1 MFPLRHELRRLAGL
15 GRPPRIAIV
24 RPGALGDTVLLL
36 PTVQR
41 IREELPHAALTLVGS
56 HWTSDLVPLL
66 PVPWQFV
73 SFESP
78 ELAGLFAE
86 RGCCAPPSA
95 LCDQDLVVI
104 YTSEPDGAFVRN
116 VRRSCAGLV
125 IPWLVEPPPG
135 VHAACHFAAAVA
147 AALPREDELPIPSLR
162 ATSGGRRHAGRWLEA
177 HGLSARGPLA
187 VVHPGSGGRWK
198 CWPAL
203 HFAELICRL
212 AGRGWKAALLQG
224 PADARACEAVSSLL
238 AGPPTMPVA
247 EFDSLEMV
255 AGLIARADAFVG
267 SDSGVT
273 HLAAALGVSTVAA
286 FGPTDPA
293 VWGPLG
299 RAARAIRGTPAAGS
313 SWAWPHVADVL
324 DAVLTAARVRPA

>member
-86 RGCCAPPSA
+86 RGCCALPA
-95 LCDQDLVVI
+95 VRDQDLVVI

-147 AALPREDELPIPSLR
+147 ATLPREDELPIPSLR

-198 CWPAL
+198 CWPASR
-203 HFAELICRL
+203 FAELVRAL
-212 AGRGWKAALLQG
+212 APQGWSGVLLRG
-224 PADARACEAVSSLL
+224 PADAGTCQAVESAFSD
-238 AGPPTMPVA
+238 ASVPPVA
-247 EFDSLEMV
+247 GFDSLEMV
-255 AGLIARADAFVG
+255 AGLIAHADAFVG

-324 DAVLTAARVRPA
+324 DAVLTAGRARTA